1 MLLRFYIDQGMT
13 VESVSKWFNAKG
25 VEIGE
30 FTEAVSGSISHLP
43 DGQGSVLCDVGGW
56 EIDGEVVDEL
66 LSPDGTTFSVLKGKW
81 KFPSAD
87 RVKFISDDQAYVVT
101 GDNGNPA
108 GLKLSFTAKTGA
120 FKGKFKVYSVT
131 DKGQGRKRS
140 ATVGGIVLDGVGY
153 GTAVL
158 KNIGAVPVTVEPEE

>member
-1 MLLRFYIDQGMT
+1 M
-13 VESVSKWFNAKG
+13 
-25 VEIGE
+25 
-30 FTEAVSGSISHLP
+30 
-43 DGQGSVLCDVGGW
+43 
-56 EIDGEVVDEL
+56 
-66 LSPDGTTFSVLKGKW
+66 
-81 KFPSAD
+81 
-87 RVKFISDDQAYVVT
+87 KFISDDQAYVVT